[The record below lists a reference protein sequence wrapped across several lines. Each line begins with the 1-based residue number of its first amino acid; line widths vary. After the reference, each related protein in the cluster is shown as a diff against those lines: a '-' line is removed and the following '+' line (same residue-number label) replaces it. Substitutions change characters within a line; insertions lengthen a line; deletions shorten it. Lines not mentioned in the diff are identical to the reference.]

1 MTETEPETPID
12 PQQPANGQEPAV
24 DLDALQAQ
32 VADLKDKNLRLLAE
46 LENTRVRMQRE
57 LSEGLRYATMPLI
70 RDLLP
75 VYDNLLRAIQSAGD
89 ATDGIVDGVKM
100 VAQQFEQ
107 ALERHGCKKIPA
119 LGEMFDPNL
128 HEALLHQPSA
138 EHPAMT
144 VILEYAPGFVLHDR
158 VVRPSKVIVSSGPPV
173 A

>member
-1 MTETEPETPID
+1 MTETEPETPVD
-12 PQQPANGQEPAV
+12 PRPAANGQEPA
-24 DLDALQAQ
+24 DLGALESQ
-32 VADLKDKNLRLLAE
+32 VTELKDKNLRLLAE
-46 LENTRVRMQRE
+46 LENTRGRMQRE
-57 LSEGLRYATMPLI
+57 LSESLRYAAMPLI

-89 ATDGIVDGVKM
+89 ATGGIVDGVKM

-107 ALERHGCKKIPA
+107 ALERQGCKKIPA
-119 LGEMFDPNL
+119 VNEMFDPNL